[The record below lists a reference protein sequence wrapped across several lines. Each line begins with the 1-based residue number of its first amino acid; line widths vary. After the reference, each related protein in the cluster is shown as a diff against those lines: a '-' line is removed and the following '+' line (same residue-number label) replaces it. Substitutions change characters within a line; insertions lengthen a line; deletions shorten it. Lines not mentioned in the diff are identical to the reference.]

1 MQNFS
6 IDADGYLIDH
16 TLWLPEFA
24 QQVAGQTQIQLTAD
38 HWEIIYLL
46 RQFYADYALSPNTR
60 LLIKTIKQ
68 KLGAEKGNS
77 LYVMHLFTGKPAPLA
92 SKMAGLPKPAQCF

>member
-1 MQNFS
+1 MQNFM
-6 IDADGYLIDH
+6 IDDDGYLLDH

-24 QQVAGQTQIQLTAD
+24 RRVAAANQIQLTDA
-38 HWEIIYLL
+38 HWEILHLL
-46 RQFYADYALSPNTR
+46 RQYYADYALSPNSR
-60 LLIKTIKQ
+60 LLIKTIKHQ
-68 KLGAEKGNS
+68 LGAEKGNS